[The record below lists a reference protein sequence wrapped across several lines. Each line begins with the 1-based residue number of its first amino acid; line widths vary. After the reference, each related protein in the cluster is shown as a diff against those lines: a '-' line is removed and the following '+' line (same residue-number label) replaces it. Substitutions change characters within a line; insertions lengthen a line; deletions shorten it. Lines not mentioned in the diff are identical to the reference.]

1 MRLCDFGGA
10 GVGVM
15 KELRLQIN
23 SAGSILGR
31 SGCGKSIFL
40 IRKVQ
45 I

>member
-1 MRLCDFGGA
+1 ME
-10 GVGVM
+10 
-15 KELRLQIN
+15 ELGLQMN

-31 SGCGKSIFL
+31 SEGGKSIFL

>member
-1 MRLCDFGGA
+1 MRLCDFSGA

-15 KELRLQIN
+15 KELRLRID

-31 SGCGKSIFL
+31 LGGGRSIFL